1 MSSPF
6 QRRQSARRR
15 HEFTAKAHH
24 LRHNP
29 TFTEQL
35 LWAGLRGSR
44 LGVAFRRQVVIG
56 RYIAD
61 FVCPSRRLVVEVDGG
76 VHTARARLDALRDEH
91 LRRSGYRVVHIPAD
105 LLGSNPTLAVALVR
119 AAL

>member
-1 MSSPF
+1 MPSPYHH
-6 QRRQSARRR
+6 RQSAQRQR
-15 HEFTAKAHH
+15 ELAAKAHH

-35 LWAGLRGSR
+35 LWAALAGSR
-44 LGVAFRRQVVIG
+44 LGVPFRRQVVIG

-61 FVCPSRRLVVEVDGG
+61 FVCPSRRLVIEVDGG
-76 VHTARARLDALRDEH
+76 VHADRARHDTLRDEH
-91 LRRSGYRVVHIPAD
+91 LRRAGYRIVRIPSE
-105 LLGSNPTLAVALVR
+105 LLRSNPTLAVALVR

>member
-1 MSSPF
+1 MSSPY
-6 QRRQSARRR
+6 QRRQSAQRR
-15 HEFTAKAHH
+15 HELAARAHH

-35 LWAGLRGSR
+35 LWVELRGSR
-44 LGVAFRRQVVIG
+44 LDVAFRRQVVIG

-61 FVCPSRRLVVEVDGG
+61 FVCPSRRLVIEVDGG
-76 VHTARARLDALRDEH
+76 VHAARVRLDAHRDEY
-91 LRRSGYRVVHIPAD
+91 LQRAGYRVVRIPSE
-105 LLGSNPTLAVALVR
+105 LLRSNPTLAVALVR

>member
-1 MSSPF
+1 MPSLYHH
-6 QRRQSARRR
+6 RQSTQRR
-15 HEFTAKAHH
+15 HELAAKAHH

-35 LWAGLRGSR
+35 LWAALGGSQ
-44 LGVAFRRQVVIG
+44 LGVPFRRQVVIG

-61 FVCPSRRLVVEVDGG
+61 FLCPSRRLVIEVDGG
-76 VHTARARLDALRDEH
+76 GQLERARLDALRDEH
-91 LRRSGYRVVHIPAD
+91 LQRAGYQVVHIPAD
-105 LLGSNPTLAVALVR
+105 LIRSNLPTAVALVR

>member
-1 MSSPF
+1 MSPPHH
-6 QRRQSARRR
+6 RRQSTQRQ
-15 HEFTAKAHH
+15 HELAAKAHL

-35 LWAGLRGSR
+35 LWSALAGSQ
-44 LGVAFRRQVVIG
+44 LGVPFRRQVVIG

-61 FVCPSRRLVVEVDGG
+61 ILCSSRRLVIEVDGG
-76 VHTARARLDALRDEH
+76 VHLARARRDALRDEH

-105 LLGSNPTLAVALVR
+105 LVRSNPQAAVALVR

>member
-1 MSSPF
+1 MSSSPYH
-6 QRRQSARRR
+6 QRQATRRR
-15 HEFTAKAHH
+15 RELDARAHH

-35 LWAGLRGSR
+35 LWRELRGSR

-56 RYIAD
+56 RPAH
-61 FVCPSRRLVVEVDGG
+61 RLVIEVDGG
-76 VHTARARLDALRDEH
+76 VHANRTHLDAIRDTH
-91 LRRSGYRVVHIPAD
+91 LRRAGYRTLHIPAD
-105 LLGSNPTLAVALVR
+105 LIRTNLPAAIALIR